1 MNIHLPA
8 ILGSLGARVLTHP
21 QIILRVLPPRSM
33 FFSSESMG
41 SCQRQLPIAGWPPE
55 TFVQVR
61 HILLLKIVL
70 LSFFDVSHMIYI
82 YIYIL
87 LYIYVYIYISSK
99 LLLGTFQIN
108 GLCRGTS
115 YGTFRSMLNV
125 AYLSMVHMAR
135 CESRIMSD
143 NAPHV
148 EVNVKLI
155 ELIYIGRRK
164 FRSQTSDNMGRWK
177 SRGGKSQR
185 GEEKKRQDQRRERVR
200 RKRMQVR
207 ENSGGSKSRFAKA
220 ADVEPSG
227 QMRDEKLHAIVA
239 RSAFRSQMDNKPCAK
254 HFWKLRRRKSARRHG
269 AKHISKSKCTKH
281 LTFGALL
288 EVAMSKRCTPLWREA
303 HFEVKMYKA
312 HHARSTFGS
321 SDVEKVHVVVA
332 GSTFRSQMYKTH
344 QLRSTFGR
352 SDVVSPGRRKGF
364 CTLHL
369 VKSDQIVRVL

>member
-70 LSFFDVSHMIYI
+70 LSFFWCQSHDIYI
-82 YIYIL
+82 YIYY
-87 LYIYVYIYISSK
+87 YIYMYIYISSK

-269 AKHISKSKCTKH
+269 AKHISKSKCT
-281 LTFGALL
+281 
-288 EVAMSKRCTPLWREA
+288 ETP
-303 HFEVKMYKA
+303 HV
-312 HHARSTFGS
+312 RSTFGS
-321 SDVEKVHVVVA
+321 CDVQKVHAVVA
-332 GSTFRSQMYKTH
+332 RSTFRSENVQ
-344 QLRSTFGR
+344 ST
-352 SDVVSPGRRKGF
+352 P
-364 CTLHL
+364 C
-369 VKSDQIVRVL
+369 